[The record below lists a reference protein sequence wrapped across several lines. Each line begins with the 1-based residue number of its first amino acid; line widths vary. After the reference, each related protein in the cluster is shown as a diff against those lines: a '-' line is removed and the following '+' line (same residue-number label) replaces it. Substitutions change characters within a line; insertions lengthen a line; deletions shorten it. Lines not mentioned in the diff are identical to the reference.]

1 MKNGSTPGFA
11 IGSTIRVGLAA
22 LGVIASTY
30 LITEAPREVT
40 MGLVQKIFYFHVPSA
55 WLCFLS
61 AFLCAGA
68 GVGLLLGRGRD
79 AQAWF
84 DTTAELAVLFGACVL
99 VTGPIWARKAWG
111 TYWQWDVRLTTSLL
125 LWVIFA
131 AILFVR
137 RYGGPGG
144 IKLAAGL
151 AIFGAADV
159 PLIYA
164 SVSLWRTIHPK
175 TTVVKSLDPAM
186 RPAFWISMLTFTF
199 MYFVLAEARVRL
211 ARSESLLDDL
221 HRRAEDLEDLA

>member
-1 MKNGSTPGFA
+1 MTSERSLRFNVMAGFA
-11 IGSTIRVGLAA
+11 MLGL
-22 LGVIASTY
+22 IASVY
-30 LITEAPREVT
+30 CIVEAPREVS

-61 AFLCAGA
+61 AFLCAAA
-68 GVGLLLGRGRD
+68 GIGVLLGRGRN

-84 DTTAELAVLFGACVL
+84 DATAELTVVFGACVL
-99 VTGPIWARKAWG
+99 ISGPLWARRAWG

-159 PLIYA
+159 PLIYG
-164 SVSLWRTIHPK
+164 SVSWWRTIHPK
-175 TTVVKSLDPAM
+175 TTVVMSLDRQM
-186 RPAFWISMLTFTF
+186 RLAFWLSMLTFTL
-199 MYFVLAEARVRL
+199 MYFVLVELRVRL
-211 ARSESLLDDL
+211 ARSESLLDET
-221 HRRAEDLEDLA
+221 HRRTEDLEDLV